1 MKGSGPGLTEG
12 TISAFPVGTEETAVN
27 LIQYSRC
34 LGWEAKWWPPKFNI
48 QARPLK
54 PSYSV
59 YNTVELHLSGRWL
72 FRSPIVRVTLTIRK
86 ICLKSHKT

>member
-34 LGWEAKWWPPKFNI
+34 LG
-48 QARPLK
+48 
-54 PSYSV
+54 
-59 YNTVELHLSGRWL
+59 
-72 FRSPIVRVTLTIRK
+72 
-86 ICLKSHKT
+86 